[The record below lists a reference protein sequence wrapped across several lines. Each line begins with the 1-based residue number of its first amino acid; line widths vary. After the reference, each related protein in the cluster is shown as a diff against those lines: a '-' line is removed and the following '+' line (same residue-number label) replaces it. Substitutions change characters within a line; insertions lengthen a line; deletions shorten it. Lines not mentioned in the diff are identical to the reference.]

1 MKTTVIVKKM
11 SKMGLLKLHIVLGTL
26 IMVAAVIG
34 LPAGI
39 IVTDVTLLSYPIV
52 WGVMLA
58 GILFFVFAAFIGFIR
73 PYILYRKTP
82 DVLAESDGQFLYVH
96 AKKEAKIPLADLS
109 DATVHVW
116 LPFLFH
122 EGFLAEFIVHLFSER
137 YGDVALDVP
146 GYGTYRMRFVGD
158 VHNSAQ
164 RLADFIAESV

>member
-1 MKTTVIVKKM
+1 MKTIVKKM
-11 SKMGLLKLHIVLGTL
+11 SKLGLLKLYIIIGIL
-26 IMVAAVIG
+26 IMAAAIIG

-39 IVTDVTLLSYPIV
+39 MWVDPTLLAYPIV
-52 WGVMLA
+52 WAVILA
-58 GILFFVFAAFIGFIR
+58 GILFFALAAFIGFIR
-73 PYILYRKTP
+73 PYLLYRKTP
-82 DVLAESDGQFLYVH
+82 DVLAESDGRFLYVH
-96 AKKEAKIPLADLS
+96 AKKEAKIPLADLE

-137 YGDVALDVP
+137 YGDVVLDVP

-164 RLADFIAESV
+164 HLADFIAESI